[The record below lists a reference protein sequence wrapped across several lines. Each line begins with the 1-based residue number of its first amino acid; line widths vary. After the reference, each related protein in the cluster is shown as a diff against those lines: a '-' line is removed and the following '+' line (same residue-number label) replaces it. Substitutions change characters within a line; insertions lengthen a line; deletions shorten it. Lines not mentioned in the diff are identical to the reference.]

1 MTAMHA
7 APTPAPPPP
16 VVGEQ
21 AYPPATSYM
30 TVWVYRTGVALVN
43 GQTGWLQVL
52 KTDAAILIAA
62 GNAVDPYTVGTLP
75 YITSTPAPTPSP
87 PPGPAVA
94 ALSAGDGEEH
104 HGRGHGRHH
113 KNHDAE

>member
-52 KTDAAILIAA
+52 
-62 GNAVDPYTVGTLP
+62 
-75 YITSTPAPTPSP
+75 
-87 PPGPAVA
+87 
-94 ALSAGDGEEH
+94 
-104 HGRGHGRHH
+104 
-113 KNHDAE
+113 